1 MNSDRPDPDQLLAEF
16 NAKIARER
24 RGRLKIFF
32 GASAGVGKTFAM
44 LASAQALRRSGTD
57 IVVGLV
63 ETHGRAETEAQLV
76 DLELLA
82 PLALDVQGVAVK
94 EFDLDGA
101 LERKPALILVDEL
114 AHNNAPGSRHPKRW
128 QDIEELL
135 AAGVDVHTT
144 LNVQHIESLNDV
156 VGQIT
161 GINVWE
167 TVPDRIFDGAD
178 EVVLVDV
185 SADELLVR
193 LKAGKVYLPEHVE
206 RASRNFFRKG
216 NLMALR
222 ELALRRTADR
232 VEDEVQAYRS
242 DKSIQRIWKTEASL
256 LCCIGPRPG
265 GDHIVRSSSRLATQ
279 LGIEWSAV
287 YVETPALQRL
297 PAPERERILRT
308 LKLAQELGA
317 RTTILAGS
325 DPAALVV
332 EFARTHNCSKVVI
345 GRTALRPFWPWSRRL
360 GQRMAELAPDVDLIQ
375 IGRGEALAP
384 ERAAADTGAAETDDA
399 RRRDK
404 LLRYVWTGVACLF
417 TTLVATI
424 LLPYFDL
431 ANIVMLF
438 LLTVVL
444 VAISFGRGP
453 AALAAII
460 NVAAFDFF
468 FVPPR
473 FSFAVSD
480 VQYLLTFAIMLAVGL
495 IVGQMTAWLRYQARV
510 ASHREERSRAVYEF
524 ARDLSSLLQ
533 TEQVVETAT
542 SSIAG
547 TFHSKVAIIVPDAQ
561 ERLTPGPGSSPSVTV
576 DLGAAQWAYDK
587 GQPAGTGTDTLAG
600 SELLYLPL
608 RAPMRTRGVLA
619 IKPANR
625 RLLLVPEQ
633 KRHLD
638 TFAALTAI
646 ALERVHYVEVAQ
658 QALLT
663 MESERLRNS
672 LLSALSHDL
681 RTPLTAL
688 LGLAESLAFTSSPM
702 SAAQQETAQAIAD
715 EARRMHAMVE
725 NLLDMARIQSG
736 EVKLRRQWHP
746 FVEVVGSALKA
757 AQAALMRHP
766 VEVTIAPDLPLV
778 EFDAMLIERVLYNLL
793 ENAGKY
799 TPADTQV
806 KIAASVS
813 EGKLLVAVSDRGPG
827 IPKSQEEII
836 FEKFTRGSRESSTPG
851 VGLGLAISRAIV
863 EAHDG
868 KIWAETS
875 PGGGARFC
883 FTLPLGIPP
892 APLPEDAPLL
902 ERAGQGNA

>member
-1 MNSDRPDPDQLLAEF
+1 MNIERPDPDQLLAQF
-16 NAKIARER
+16 NAREMRER

-44 LASAQALRRSGTD
+44 LASAQALRRAGTD
-57 IVVGLV
+57 VIVGLV
-63 ETHGRAETEAQLV
+63 ETHGRAENETQLV
-76 DLELLA
+76 ELELLP
-82 PLALDVQGVAVK
+82 PLALHVQGVTVK

-101 LERKPALILVDEL
+101 LARKPALILVDEL
-114 AHNNAPGSRHPKRW
+114 AHTNAPGSRHPKRW
-128 QDIEELL
+128 QDIDELL

-185 SADELLVR
+185 SADELLIR
-193 LKAGKVYLPEHVE
+193 LKAGKVYLPEQVE

-232 VEDEVQAYRS
+232 VEDEVQAYRT
-242 DKSIQRIWKTEASL
+242 DKSIERVWKTEASL
-256 LCCIGPRPG
+256 LCCVGARPG
-265 GDHIVRSSSRLATQ
+265 GDHVVRSASRLATQ
-279 LGIEWSAV
+279 LGIEWTAV

-297 PAPERERILRT
+297 PAAERERILRT

-317 RTTILAGS
+317 RTTILAVN
-325 DPAALVV
+325 DPAQLIV
-332 EFARTHNCSKVVI
+332 EFARTHNCSKVML
-345 GRTALRPFWPWSRRL
+345 GRTALRPVWPWARGL
-360 GQRMAELAPDVDLIQ
+360 GQRMADLAPDVDLIQ

-384 ERAAADTGAAETDDA
+384 ERIVAGSGTSEPGDP
-399 RRRDK
+399 RRNDK
-404 LLRYVWTGVACLF
+404 LLRYVWTGVACLA
-417 TTLVATI
+417 TTLIATV
-424 LLPYFDL
+424 LLPFFDL

-444 VAISFGRGP
+444 VALRFGRGP
-453 AALAAII
+453 AAFAAIVS
-460 NVAAFDFF
+460 VAAFDFF

-473 FSFAVSD
+473 LSFAVSD

-542 SSIAG
+542 SAIAG
-547 TFHSKVAIIVPDAQ
+547 TFESKVAMLIPDAR
-561 ERLTPGPGSSPSVTV
+561 ERLTLGAGSAQDVTV
-576 DLGAAQWAYDK
+576 DFGAAQWAYDK
-587 GQPAGTGTDTLAG
+587 GQPAGAGTDTLAG

-619 IKPANR
+619 IKQANR
-625 RLLLVPEQ
+625 RMLLVPEQ

-638 TFAALTAI
+638 TFAALAAI

-688 LGLAESLAFTSSPM
+688 LGLAESLALTKPALSPAQLETS
-702 SAAQQETAQAIAD
+702 QAIAD
-715 EARRMHAMVE
+715 EARRMNALVE

-757 AQAALMRHP
+757 AQSALTRHT
-766 VEVTIAPDLPLV
+766 VEVDLAPDLPLV
-778 EFDAMLIERVLYNLL
+778 EFDAVLIERVLYNLL

-799 TPADTQV
+799 TPQQTRV
-806 KIAASVS
+806 RVTASVVD
-813 EGKLLVAVSDRGPG
+813 EKLRVAVSDEGPG
-827 IPKSQEEII
+827 IPRGHEETI
-836 FEKFTRGSRESSTPG
+836 FEKFTRGTRESATPG
-851 VGLGLAISRAIV
+851 IGLGLAISRAIV
-863 EAHDG
+863 EAHHG
-868 KIWAETS
+868 KIWAENN
-875 PGGGARFC
+875 PAGGASFC
-883 FTLPLGIPP
+883 FTLPLSVPP
-892 APLPEDAPLL
+892 VPLAEDTPLL
-902 ERAGQGNA
+902 ERTSEGKG